1 MPEDDT
7 RVGLPRI
14 RPSAL
19 RHNDSTAGTSSLR
32 VVIGGILKRL
42 IHIQPCSS
50 DALPPVH
57 RRPFVSIPDQI
68 KGERFV
74 TEQPNN
80 VTCQSLPVTS
90 ICSNAI
96 VCAAS
101 SLLKSVAMEFLD
113 NQCADGDLAG
123 SRVRERPTPKPKK
136 KTLLVTGSTGF
147 IGAHVTRELL
157 DEGYCVYTIV
167 RK

>member
-1 MPEDDT
+1 CLVPEDDT

-80 VTCQSLPVTS
+80 VTCQSLPVTDRKS
-90 ICSNAI
+90 TRLNSSHVAI
-96 VCAAS
+96 SYAVFC
-101 SLLKSVAMEFLD
+101 L
-113 NQCADGDLAG
+113 
-123 SRVRERPTPKPKK
+123 
-136 KTLLVTGSTGF
+136 
-147 IGAHVTRELL
+147 
-157 DEGYCVYTIV
+157 
-167 RK
+167 